1 MSVHE
6 SRRMPWFGFGQQK
19 KDRENEKSTPPP
31 KQTHHKTG
39 PYVSLDFPNK

>member
-6 SRRMPWFGFGQQK
+6 SRRMPWLVVFGQQK
-19 KDRENEKSTPPP
+19 KDREKKTAPQ